1 MAQDIVPE
9 LLQKIQDDFQKAVSA
24 DENIRKFLKK
34 IRDGTATMDET
45 SLFARNLGDI
55 LVEILKKDITQ
66 DVLPDGRMYYNI
78 AERTIKPV
86 LMKNYELTNEAAKV
100 VQKAIDQENGIGLNA
115 MSGTFPDERV
125 ETLVSAISEEGIEWE
140 EVERRMD
147 EPVRNISQ
155 SFLDDFIA
163 MNAKFRYREG
173 MDVVIVR
180 KLQGGACAWCRNL
193 AGAYGYEDV
202 PADVYRRHDNCRCT
216 VTYKSG
222 KYRENVW
229 TKKNWTADDKE
240 LEKRRNLRLGL
251 TRRTREQARQKEKEL
266 KERK

>member
-1 MAQDIVPE
+1 
-9 LLQKIQDDFQKAVSA
+9 
-24 DENIRKFLKK
+24 
-34 IRDGTATMDET
+34 
-45 SLFARNLGDI
+45 
-55 LVEILKKDITQ
+55 
-66 DVLPDGRMYYNI
+66 
-78 AERTIKPV
+78 
-86 LMKNYELTNEAAKV
+86 
-100 VQKAIDQENGIGLNA
+100 
-115 MSGTFPDERV
+115 
-125 ETLVSAISEEGIEWE
+125 
-140 EVERRMD
+140 
-147 EPVRNISQ
+147 
-155 SFLDDFIA
+155 
-163 MNAKFRYREG
+163 

-222 KYRENVW
+222 KYLENVW